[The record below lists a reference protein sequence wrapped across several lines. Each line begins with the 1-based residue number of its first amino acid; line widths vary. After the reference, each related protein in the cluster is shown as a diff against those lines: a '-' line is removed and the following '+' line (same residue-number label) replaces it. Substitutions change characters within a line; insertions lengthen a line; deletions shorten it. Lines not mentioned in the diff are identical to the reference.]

1 MTPEQRDDWLGWA
14 VDVVGRLSIA
24 AIVVL
29 IAATF
34 VSWMVLSVILPK
46 TLGTSPICQC

>member
-1 MTPEQRDDWLGWA
+1 MTQEQRREWLSWA

-24 AIVVL
+24 AIFVL

-34 VSWMVLSVILPK
+34 VRDMVR
-46 TLGTSPICQC
+46 